1 MKDHDNRKKATEEIP
16 EKFLRCQES
25 FPRLQGEGQWPFL
38 IEGDKLQRLFIW
50 SSGPWSFFCHSQSG
64 GFRDRQLPFR
74 PLKDLLS
81 FLSII
86 GYICAKVG
94 FGSISK
100 GGRL

>member
-50 SSGPWSFFCHSQSG
+50 SSLSDIFVRRSG
-64 GFRDRQLPFR
+64 LEAFR
-74 PLKDLLS
+74 KEAVCEEE
-81 FLSII
+81 
-86 GYICAKVG
+86 GA
-94 FGSISK
+94 
-100 GGRL
+100 